1 MSFDTVP
8 PEAHPSITHDAVE
21 ALLASQLPDLARL
34 PLGERFDGWDCAMF
48 RLGGGLAVRLPRT
61 EAAVRFLLA
70 ETLWVPQLGLGWD
83 FPHPEFVAAG
93 EPGEGYPW
101 PWAVVTWLPGLTAL
115 EVPLLASEGA
125 AVGRAI
131 AEVHVVAPE
140 DAPFNDEQSIPLA
153 ARDAKTRERIAR
165 VAGLGG
171 PALNGH
177 RGERLDADAAL
188 ALWEAGLE
196 AEGAAASAGVVVDA
210 VWSHADFHGGNV
222 LSVDGRFGGIVD
234 WGSMAACDPAVDLGF
249 MYTLMPGEGVEAALA
264 AYGEAT
270 GRMEDALLARVR
282 AVAVNKCV
290 GVALSDRPLPQ
301 AMAWRAFQALGVV
314 K

>member
-1 MSFDTVP
+1 MSFDTIP
-8 PEAHPSITHDAVE
+8 PQAHPSITHDAVE

-70 ETLWVPQLGLGWD
+70 ETLWVPQLGLAWD

-93 EPGEGYPW
+93 EPGHGYPW

-115 EVPLLASEGA
+115 EVPLLASEGR
-125 AVGRAI
+125 AVGKAL
-131 AEVHVVAPE
+131 AEVHVAAPA
-140 DAPFNDEQSIPLA
+140 DAPFNDEQSISLA

-165 VAGLGG
+165 VAAFSG
-171 PALNGH
+171 PAGV
-177 RGERLDADAAL
+177 RLDADAAL

-196 AEGAAASAGVVVDA
+196 AEVGQASAGVVVDA
-210 VWSHADFHGGNV
+210 VWSHADFHGANV

-270 GRMEDALLARVR
+270 GRVDDALVARAR
-282 AVAVNKCV
+282 AVGVAKAL
-290 GVALSDRPLPQ
+290 GVALSERPLTQ
-301 AMAWRAFQALGVV
+301 AMAWRAFQGLGLVR
-314 K
+314 

>member
-1 MSFDTVP
+1 
-8 PEAHPSITHDAVE
+8 
-21 ALLASQLPDLARL
+21 
-34 PLGERFDGWDCAMF
+34 
-48 RLGGGLAVRLPRT
+48 LPRT

-125 AVGRAI
+125 AVGKAL
-131 AEVHVVAPE
+131 AQVHVVAPE

-196 AEGAAASAGVVVDA
+196 AEAGVASAGEVVGA
-210 VWSHADFHGGNV
+210 VWSHADFHGANV

-264 AYGEAT
+264 AYGDAT
-270 GRMEDALLARVR
+270 GRLDDALLARVR

-290 GVALSDRPLPQ
+290 GVGLSDRPQPQ
-301 AMAWRAFQALGVV
+301 AMAWRAFEALGVV

>member
-61 EAAVRFLLA
+61 EVAVRFLLA

-125 AVGRAI
+125 AVGKAL
-131 AEVHVVAPE
+131 AQVHMPAPA
-140 DAPFNDEQSIPLA
+140 DAAFNDEQSISLA

-165 VAGLGG
+165 VAGFSG
-171 PALNGH
+171 PA
-177 RGERLDADAAL
+177 GERLDADAAL

-210 VWSHADFHGGNV
+210 VWSHADFHGANV

-249 MYTLMPGEGVEAALA
+249 MYTLMPGEGVESALA

-270 GRMEDALLARVR
+270 GRVDDALLARVR

-301 AMAWRAFQALGVV
+301 AMAWRAFEALGVLR
-314 K
+314 

>member
-1 MSFDTVP
+1 MSFDTIP
-8 PEAHPSITHDAVE
+8 PEAHPSISPDAVA
-21 ALLASQLPDLARL
+21 ALLATQLPDLAGL

-61 EAAVRFLLA
+61 EVAVRFLLA

-93 EPGEGYPW
+93 EPGQGYPW

-125 AVGRAI
+125 AVGKAL
-131 AEVHVVAPE
+131 AQVHVPAPA
-140 DAPFNDEQSIPLA
+140 DAPFNDEQSISLA

-165 VAGLGG
+165 VAGTSG
-171 PALNGH
+171 PDGNL
-177 RGERLDADAAL
+177 LDPDHL
-188 ALWEAGLE
+188 LDIWQLGLE
-196 AEGAAASAGVVVDA
+196 SAEEPAVSV
-210 VWSHADFHGGNV
+210 VWSHADLHGANV
-222 LSVDGRFGGIVD
+222 LSVEGRFAGIVD

-249 MYTLMPGEGVEAALA
+249 MYTLLPYEGVEAALA

-270 GRMEDALLARVR
+270 GRLDDAMFSRAR
-282 AVAVNKCV
+282 AIAVNKSV
-290 GVALSDRPLPQ
+290 GLALSDRPLTQ
-301 AMAWRAFQALGVV
+301 AMAWRAFEALGVTL
-314 K
+314 